1 MHLSLLSNIPLA
13 KNCIQFY
20 MHHITPTKNSTYIQ
34 LFSIKLSKIS
44 SFLLP
49 YFLLLV
55 IVSNIV
61 NSYRMVQW
69 YADKIL
75 ICLCKICFHV
85 HIVTS
90 AFRFTNYASTYQ
102 LTLFFIDKQRQYKKS
117 IYSNHNTL
125 PTMGKE
131 CIGHYDRSAFFK
143 WNLLL
148 QLNS

>member
-49 YFLLLV
+49 YFLLLA
-55 IVSNIV
+55 IVTNIV
-61 NSYRMVQW
+61 NSYGILQCFPLIIRR
-69 YADKIL
+69 KIL
-75 ICLCKICFHV
+75 ICLCKICFNV

-90 AFRFTNYASTYQ
+90 AFRFTNCASTYQ
-102 LTLFFIDKQRQYKKS
+102 LTLFFIDKQRQYKNQYILIITHCQRWVKNVLD
-117 IYSNHNTL
+117 IMTHRL
-125 PTMGKE
+125 
-131 CIGHYDRSAFFK
+131 FK
-143 WNLLL
+143 
-148 QLNS
+148 